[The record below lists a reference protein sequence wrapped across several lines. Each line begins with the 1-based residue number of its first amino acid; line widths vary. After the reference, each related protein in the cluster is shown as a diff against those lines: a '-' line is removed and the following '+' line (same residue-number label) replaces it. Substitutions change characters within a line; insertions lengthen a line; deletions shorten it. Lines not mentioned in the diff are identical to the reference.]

1 MQPTDADHTKPLNAL
16 DPLNGFPNASLN
28 GPDAELREPAVD
40 DGTAMW
46 RIAKDSRTLDLNSP
60 YAYVLW
66 ARDFAATSVIATVAG
81 NPAGFLTAYV
91 RPADPATLMVWQV
104 AVDAGY
110 RGRRLAAR
118 MLEHVVAATPR
129 CTHLETTITEDN
141 AASIALFTSFAR
153 ARGARVD
160 RTPLF
165 AGELLGAGH
174 ATEHLFRI
182 GPVAPAA

>member
-1 MQPTDADHTKPLNAL
+1 MNRPDTP
-16 DPLNGFPNASLN
+16 
-28 GPDAELREPAVD
+28 GPHHAELREPAVA
-40 DGTAMW
+40 DGPAMW
-46 RIAKDSRTLDLNSP
+46 RIARDSRDLDLNSH
-60 YAYVLW
+60 YAYMLW
-66 ARDFAATSVIATVAG
+66 ARDFAATSVIAAVDG

-91 RPADPATLMVWQV
+91 RPDEPTTLMVWQV
-104 AVDAGY
+104 AVDAAY

-118 MLEHVVAATPR
+118 MLEHAVGAAPR
-129 CTHLETTITEDN
+129 CTHLETTITADN

-165 AGELLGAGH
+165 TEETLGGDH

-182 GPVAPAA
+182 GPVAPAT